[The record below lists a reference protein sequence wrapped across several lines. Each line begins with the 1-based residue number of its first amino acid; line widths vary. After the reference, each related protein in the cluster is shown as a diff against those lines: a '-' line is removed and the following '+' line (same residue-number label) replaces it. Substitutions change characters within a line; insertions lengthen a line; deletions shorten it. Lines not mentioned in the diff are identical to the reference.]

1 MYFPKP
7 FYRAPRQ
14 RWCVQIGG
22 KQINLGPDQD
32 EAFRRYH
39 ELMAARPEAP
49 GVTADHPA
57 VVVID
62 RFLDWCQR
70 HRARRTYEWYLDYL
84 QSFARTLPK
93 GIATSK
99 LRPFHVQ
106 QWVDSQPGWKTG
118 KRGAIT
124 AVQRAFN
131 WAEKMGHVERS
142 PLSHVEKPAAGRREQ
157 VVSEPE
163 FHAILTLAKDR
174 QFRDLLTAAWH
185 TGARPHEL
193 MTVEARYFDPANR
206 RWAFPPD
213 EAKGKK
219 RWRIVHLTD
228 EAFAVTARLAQEHPE
243 GPLFRNTD
251 GIAWNPFSLNCRWGR
266 IKKKLGRKYSLY
278 SFRHSYC
285 TDALEKGLDAVTVS
299 VLMGHRDTVMISR
312 VYSHLTERTDH
323 LKKAASRVR
332 T

>member
-1 MYFPKP
+1 VRFRKP
-7 FYRAPRQ
+7 FYRASRKL
-14 RWCVQIGG
+14 WYVQLNGR
-22 KQINLGPDQD
+22 QINLGPDKA

-39 ELMAARPEAP
+39 ELMAAPEAP
-49 GVTADHPA
+49 KPTGDLPA

-62 RFLDWCQR
+62 HFLDWCQR
-70 HRARRTYEWYLDYL
+70 HRAKRTYDWYLDYL
-84 QSFARTLPK
+84 QSFARTLPR

-106 QWVDSQPGWKTG
+106 QWVDAQPGWKTG

-131 WAEKMGHVERS
+131 WAEKMGHIDKS
-142 PLSHVEKPAAGRREQ
+142 PLRHVEKPAAGRLEQ
-157 VVSEPE
+157 VVTEAE
-163 FHAILTLAKDR
+163 YHAILALAKD
-174 QFRDLLTAAWH
+174 QEFRDLLTAAWQ

-193 MTVEARYFDPANR
+193 LTVEARHFDPVNR
-206 RWAFPPD
+206 CWAFPPD

-219 RWRIVHLTD
+219 RWRVIHLTD
-228 EAFAVTARLAQEHPE
+228 AAYAMSVRLTVKHTD

-251 GIAWNPFSLNCRWGR
+251 GIPWNPFSLNCRWGR
-266 IKKKLGRKYSLY
+266 IKKKLGKKYSLY
-278 SFRHSYC
+278 SLRHSYC
-285 TDALEKGLDAVTVS
+285 TDALVKGLDAVTVS

-323 LKKAASRVR
+323 LKRAASKVR
-332 T
+332 A